1 MSELLHMSSLWHR
14 NPHGFSQATLTI
26 RVEHGI
32 EAQSWVTTGGDENF
46 TFISTA
52 STKSS
57 PLVLIETDSGR
68 AMHRVS

>member
-46 TFISTA
+46 TSFQRLQR
-52 STKSS
+52 K
-57 PLVLIETDSGR
+57 V
-68 AMHRVS
+68 HRWF